1 MKDNFKL
8 ILIVLLTPFYIMITI
23 ISKIVYIML
32 PLAETIGNSTSN
44 FIDDMGKFWEK
55 TLKKV
60 NRILNIHI
68 RRIKNERRRNR
79 NK

>member
-8 ILIVLLTPFYIMITI
+8 ILIVLLTPLYIMITI
-23 ISKIVYIML
+23 ISKIIKIML
-32 PLAETIGNSTSN
+32 PLAETIGSSMSN
-44 FIDDMGKFWEK
+44 FIDDMRKFWER

>member
-44 FIDDMGKFWEK
+44 FIYDMGKFWEK

>member
-23 ISKIVYIML
+23 ISKIFYIML

-44 FIDDMGKFWEK
+44 FIDDMGKFWGK

>member
-1 MKDNFKL
+1 MKDNFKF
-8 ILIVLLTPFYIMITI
+8 ILIILLTPFYIMITI
-23 ISKIVYIML
+23 ISKIVEIML

-44 FIDDMGKFWEK
+44 FIDDMRKFWER

-60 NRILNIHI
+60 YRILNIHI